1 MSGVENNTPLRL
13 SLVAIKETGFSVR
26 PDLREQDIDNIDWM
40 IGFRP
45 IAHDDESQISVEV
58 RSAAI
63 NTVTNIEVAS
73 CAVMLTFTVENLG
86 EFVIKESE
94 NKLTIRDHLMLNML
108 NPAYGTLR
116 GVMYARFAGTLLE
129 RRPLPLIDIQDLVK
143 AAKRN
148 DAAANNQ

>member
-1 MSGVENNTPLRL
+1 MPGVENNTPLRL
-13 SLVAIKETGFSVR
+13 SLVGIKETGFSIR
-26 PDLREQDIDNIDWM
+26 PDLREQDINNVDWM

-45 IAHDDESQISVEV
+45 IPQDGSQIAVEV

-63 NTVTNIEVAS
+63 NTETNIEVAS
-73 CAVMLTFTVENLG
+73 CAVMLTYTVENID
-86 EFVIKESE
+86 EFVTKETD

-116 GVMYARFAGTLLE
+116 GVMYARFVGTLLE

-148 DAAANNQ
+148 EAAVQ

>member
-1 MSGVENNTPLRL
+1 MPGVENNTPLRL
-13 SLVAIKETGFSVR
+13 SLVGIKETGFSIR
-26 PDLREQDIDNIDWM
+26 PDLREPDINNVDWM

-45 IAHDDESQISVEV
+45 IPQDGSQIAVEV

-63 NTVTNIEVAS
+63 NTETNIEVAS
-73 CAVMLTFTVENLG
+73 CAVMLTYTVENID
-86 EFVIKESE
+86 EFVTKETD

-116 GVMYARFAGTLLE
+116 GVMYARFVGTLLE

-148 DAAANNQ
+148 EATAQ

>member
-1 MSGVENNTPLRL
+1 MPGVENNTPLRL
-13 SLVAIKETGFSVR
+13 SLVGIKETGFSIR
-26 PDLREQDIDNIDWM
+26 PDLREQDIENIDWM

-45 IAHDDESQISVEV
+45 ILQDESRIAVEV

-63 NTVTNIEVAS
+63 NTETNIEVAS
-73 CAVMLTFTVENLG
+73 CSVMLTYTVDNID
-86 EFVIKESE
+86 EFVTKESDT
-94 NKLTIRDHLMLNML
+94 KLTIRDHLMLNML

-129 RRPLPLIDIQDLVK
+129 LRPLPLIDIQDLVK

-148 DAAANNQ
+148 EAAAQ

>member
-1 MSGVENNTPLRL
+1 MPGVENNTPLRL
-13 SLVAIKETGFSVR
+13 SLVGIKETGFSIR
-26 PDLREQDIDNIDWM
+26 PDLREQDINNVDWM

-45 IAHDDESQISVEV
+45 IPQDGSQIAVEV

-63 NTVTNIEVAS
+63 NTETNIEVAS
-73 CAVMLTFTVENLG
+73 CAVMLTYTVENID
-86 EFVIKESE
+86 EFVTKETD

-116 GVMYARFAGTLLE
+116 GVMYARFVGTLLE

-148 DAAANNQ
+148 EAAAQ

>member
-1 MSGVENNTPLRL
+1 MPGVDNNTPLRL
-13 SLVAIKETGFSVR
+13 SLVGIKETGFSIR
-26 PDLREQDIDNIDWM
+26 PDLREQDIENIDWM

-45 IAHDDESQISVEV
+45 ILQDESRIAVEV

-63 NTVTNIEVAS
+63 NTETNIEFAS
-73 CAVMLTFTVENLG
+73 CAVMLTYTVDNID
-86 EFVIKESE
+86 EFVTKES
-94 NKLTIRDHLMLNML
+94 NTKLTIRDHLMLNML

-129 RRPLPLIDIQDLVK
+129 LRPLPLIDIQDLVK

-148 DAAANNQ
+148 EAAAQ

>member
-1 MSGVENNTPLRL
+1 MPGVENNTPLRL
-13 SLVAIKETGFSVR
+13 SLVGIKETGFSIR
-26 PDLREQDIDNIDWM
+26 PDLREQDINNVDWM

-45 IAHDDESQISVEV
+45 IPQDGSQIAVEV

-63 NTVTNIEVAS
+63 NTETNIEVAS
-73 CAVMLTFTVENLG
+73 CAVMLTYTVENID
-86 EFVIKESE
+86 EFVTKETD

-116 GVMYARFAGTLLE
+116 GVMYARFSGTLLE

-148 DAAANNQ
+148 EVTAQ

>member
-1 MSGVENNTPLRL
+1 MPGVENNTPLRL
-13 SLVAIKETGFSVR
+13 SLVGIKETGFSIR
-26 PDLREQDIDNIDWM
+26 PDLREQDIKNIDWM

-45 IAHDDESQISVEV
+45 ILLDESRIAVEV

-63 NTVTNIEVAS
+63 NTETNIEVAS
-73 CAVMLTFTVENLG
+73 CAVMLTYTVENID
-86 EFVIKESE
+86 EFVTKESDT
-94 NKLTIRDHLMLNML
+94 KLTIRDHLMLNML

-116 GVMYARFAGTLLE
+116 GVMYARFVGTLLE

-148 DAAANNQ
+148 EAAAQ

>member
-1 MSGVENNTPLRL
+1 MPGVDNNTPLRL
-13 SLVAIKETGFSVR
+13 SLVGIKETGFSIR
-26 PDLREQDIDNIDWM
+26 PDLREQDIENIDWM

-45 IAHDDESQISVEV
+45 ILQDESRIAVEV

-63 NTVTNIEVAS
+63 NTETNIEIAS
-73 CAVMLTFTVENLG
+73 CAVMLTYTVDNIN
-86 EFVIKESE
+86 EFVTKES
-94 NKLTIRDHLMLNML
+94 NTKLTIRDHLMLNML

-129 RRPLPLIDIQDLVK
+129 LRPLPLIDIQDLVK

-148 DAAANNQ
+148 EAAAQ

>member
-1 MSGVENNTPLRL
+1 MPGVENNTPLRL
-13 SLVAIKETGFSVR
+13 SLVGIKETGFSIR
-26 PDLREQDIDNIDWM
+26 PDLREQDINNVDWM

-45 IAHDDESQISVEV
+45 IPQDGSQIAVEV

-63 NTVTNIEVAS
+63 NTETNIEIAS
-73 CAVMLTFTVENLG
+73 CAVMLTYAVENID
-86 EFVIKESE
+86 EFVTKESD

-148 DAAANNQ
+148 ETAAQ

>member
-1 MSGVENNTPLRL
+1 MPGVENNTPLRL
-13 SLVAIKETGFSVR
+13 SLVGIKETGFSIR
-26 PDLREQDIDNIDWM
+26 PDLREQDINNVDWM

-45 IAHDDESQISVEV
+45 IPQDGSQIAVEV

-63 NTVTNIEVAS
+63 NTETNIEVAS
-73 CAVMLTFTVENLG
+73 CAVMLTYTVENID
-86 EFVIKESE
+86 EFVTKETD

-116 GVMYARFAGTLLE
+116 GVMYARFVGTLLE

-148 DAAANNQ
+148 EVTAQ

>member
-1 MSGVENNTPLRL
+1 MPGIDNNTPLRL
-13 SLVAIKETGFSVR
+13 SLVSIKETGFSIR
-26 PDLREQDIDNIDWM
+26 PDLREQDIDNVEWV

-45 IAHDDESQISVEV
+45 IPQDGSMISVEV

-63 NTVTNIEVAS
+63 NTETNTEVAS
-73 CAVMLTFTVENLG
+73 CAVMLTYNVDNIEA
-86 EFVIKESE
+86 FVTKESDSR
-94 NKLTIRDHLMLNML
+94 LTIRDHLMLNML

-116 GVMYARFAGTLLE
+116 GVMYARFAGTLLD

-148 DAAANNQ
+148 DKPAQ

>member
-1 MSGVENNTPLRL
+1 MPGVENNTQLRL
-13 SLVAIKETGFSVR
+13 SLVGIKETGFSIR
-26 PDLREQDIDNIDWM
+26 PDLREQDIEKIDWM

-45 IAHDDESQISVEV
+45 ILQDESQIAVEV

-63 NTVTNIEVAS
+63 NTETNIEVAS
-73 CAVMLTFTVENLG
+73 CAVMLTYTVDNIDV
-86 EFVIKESE
+86 FVTKESDT
-94 NKLTIRDHLMLNML
+94 KLNIRDHLMLNML

-129 RRPLPLIDIQDLVK
+129 HRPLPLIDIQNLVR

-148 DAAANNQ
+148 EAAAQ

>member
-1 MSGVENNTPLRL
+1 MPGLDNTTPLRL
-13 SLVAIKETGFSVR
+13 SLVEIKETGFSVR

-45 IAHDDESQISVEV
+45 IAYDEESQISVEV

-63 NTVTNIEVAS
+63 NMVTNIEVAS
-73 CAVMLTFTVENLG
+73 CAVMLTYSVENIG
-86 EFVIKESE
+86 EFVVKESE

-129 RRPLPLIDIQDLVK
+129 RRPLPLIDIQNLVK

-148 DAAANNQ
+148 GEAANNQ

>member
-1 MSGVENNTPLRL
+1 MPGVDNIIPLRL
-13 SLVAIKETGFSVR
+13 SLIAIKETGFGVR

-45 IAHDDESQISVEV
+45 VVHDHESRISVEV

-63 NTVTNIEVAS
+63 NMVTNLEVAS
-73 CAVMLTFTVENLG
+73 CAVLLTYNVENLR
-86 EFVIKESE
+86 EFVVKESE
-94 NKLTIRDHLMLNML
+94 SKLTIRDHLMLNML

-129 RRPLPLIDIQDLVK
+129 RRPLPLIDVQDLVK
-143 AAKRN
+143 SAKRN
-148 DAAANNQ
+148 DSSDN